1 MALCGIGQQVTVTR
15 QSKLGRRDGACKSDS
30 RKPYPMSDNTQSDVV
45 VDSSPQVEEVVENP
59 IVDEV
64 ETEGETKEPPKV
76 EADKQEDEDDDSSL
90 PNGVKK
96 RIDKVTRQKYE
107 AIAESNRLKAEIE
120 QLRAQIAPKQEAPD
134 ISEFDTLD
142 DYVEAVAEYK
152 LNQKTQTAQNQQAQ
166 QTQAQAVA
174 QDWVAKVDKV
184 RSVAPDFDAVFNNV
198 ASIEFAPMAL
208 EAVAQHPKGAEIA
221 YMLGKDIGEAYR
233 IAALS
238 PSQQLMA
245 IGEIAART
253 NVPKPKTVSTAPAPV
268 KPVGSSSGGKKSIN
282 EMSDKEYNEFR
293 ANQIKQRRR

>member
-1 MALCGIGQQVTVTR
+1 
-15 QSKLGRRDGACKSDS
+15 
-30 RKPYPMSDNTQSDVV
+30 MSDLSQSDVV
-45 VDSSPQVEEVVENP
+45 VDSSPQVEEVTENP

-76 EADKQEDEDDDSSL
+76 EAEKQEDEPDDDSSL

-120 QLRAQIAPKQEAPD
+120 QLRAQLAPKQEAPD
-134 ISEFDTLD
+134 ISQFDNLD

-152 LNQKTQTAQNQQAQ
+152 YQNNMLSEQEKNVERAIEQR
-166 QTQAQAVA
+166 VA
-174 QDWVAKVDKV
+174 REWTAKVEKV

-221 YMLGKDIGEAYR
+221 YMLGKNVSEAYR
-233 IAALS
+233 IAAL
-238 PSQQLMA
+238 PPYQQLMA
-245 IGEIAART
+245 IGEVAARA
-253 NVPKPKTVSTAPAPV
+253 NLPKPKAVSSAPAPV
-268 KPVGSSSGGKKSIN
+268 KPVQGGSSNSAPPTDIDEWMKWRNDQLRQKK
-282 EMSDKEYNEFR
+282 R
-293 ANQIKQRRR
+293 

>member
-1 MALCGIGQQVTVTR
+1 
-15 QSKLGRRDGACKSDS
+15 
-30 RKPYPMSDNTQSDVV
+30 MSDNTTQSDVV
-45 VDSSPQVEEVVENP
+45 VDSSPQVEEVVESP
-59 IVDEV
+59 IVEEA
-64 ETEGETKEPPKV
+64 ETEGEQPKV
-76 EADKQEDEDDDSSL
+76 EAEKQEDEDDDSSL

-107 AIAESNRLKAEIE
+107 AVAEANRLKAEIE

-134 ISEFDTLD
+134 ISHFDNLD

-152 LNQKTQTAQNQQAQ
+152 LNQKTQTAQSQHAQ
-166 QTQAQAVA
+166 QTQAQAQA

-233 IAALS
+233 IAALP

-245 IGEIAART
+245 IGEIAAKT
-253 NVPKPKTVSTAPAPV
+253 NVPKPKAVSSAPPPVKTVS
-268 KPVGSSSGGKKSIN
+268 GGNVTTDPSKMSTSDYIKWRNDQQRQKK
-282 EMSDKEYNEFR
+282 R
-293 ANQIKQRRR
+293 

>member
-1 MALCGIGQQVTVTR
+1 
-15 QSKLGRRDGACKSDS
+15 
-30 RKPYPMSDNTQSDVV
+30 MSDTTQSDVV
-45 VDSSPQVEEVVENP
+45 VDSSPQVEVVEP
-59 IVDEV
+59 IEAEKIETESEQPEV
-64 ETEGETKEPPKV
+64 EAKEAEK
-76 EADKQEDEDDDSSL
+76 EQDESSL
-90 PNGVKK
+90 PEGVKK

-134 ISEFDTLD
+134 ISQFDTLD

-152 LNQKTQTAQNQQAQ
+152 LNQKTQTAQSQQAQ
-166 QTQAQAVA
+166 QTQAQAQA
-174 QDWVAKVDKV
+174 QDWVAKVEKV

-221 YMLGKDIGEAYR
+221 YMLGKDISEAYR

-253 NVPKPKTVSTAPAPV
+253 NVPKPKAVSSAPAPI
-268 KPVGSSSGGKKSIN
+268 KPVQGGASNSSPPADIDEWMKWRNDQLRQKKRWEALREIN
-282 EMSDKEYNEFR
+282 HG
-293 ANQIKQRRR
+293 

>member
-1 MALCGIGQQVTVTR
+1 
-15 QSKLGRRDGACKSDS
+15 
-30 RKPYPMSDNTQSDVV
+30 MSDNTQSDVV
-45 VDSSPQVEEVVENP
+45 VDSSPQVDDVVESP
-59 IVDEV
+59 IVEEV
-64 ETEGETKEPPKV
+64 ETEGEQPKV
-76 EADKQEDEDDDSSL
+76 EAEKQEDEDDDSSL

-152 LNQKTQTAQNQQAQ
+152 LNQKTQTAQSQQAQ

-221 YMLGKDIGEAYR
+221 YMLGKDVGEAYR
-233 IAALS
+233 IAALP

>member
-1 MALCGIGQQVTVTR
+1 
-15 QSKLGRRDGACKSDS
+15 
-30 RKPYPMSDNTQSDVV
+30 MSDTNTQSDVV

-64 ETEGETKEPPKV
+64 ETEGEQPKV

-134 ISEFDTLD
+134 ISQFDTLD

-152 LNQKTQTAQNQQAQ
+152 LQQKAQSAQNQQAK
-166 QTQAQAVA
+166 QTQEQAIA
-174 QDWVAKVDKV
+174 QDWVAKVDKA
-184 RSVAPDFDAVFNNV
+184 RSVAPDFDEVFSNV
-198 ASIEFAPMAL
+198 ADVPFAQVAL
-208 EAVAQHPKGAEIA
+208 DAVAQHPKGAEIA
-221 YMLGKDIGEAYR
+221 YILGKDPSEAYR
-233 IAALS
+233 IAALA
-238 PSQQLMA
+238 PYQQLMA
-245 IGEIAART
+245 IGEVAARA
-253 NVPKPKTVSTAPAPV
+253 NLPKPKTVSTAPAPV

-282 EMSDKEYNEFR
+282 EMTDKEYNEFR

>member
-1 MALCGIGQQVTVTR
+1 
-15 QSKLGRRDGACKSDS
+15 
-30 RKPYPMSDNTQSDVV
+30 MSDTTQSDVV

-107 AIAESNRLKAEIE
+107 AVAEANRYKAELE
-120 QLRAQIAPKQEAPD
+120 QLRAQLAPKQEAPD
-134 ISEFDTLD
+134 ISQFDTLD

-152 LNQKTQTAQNQQAQ
+152 FNQKSQATQSQQAQ
-166 QTQAQAVA
+166 QTQAQAQA

-184 RSVAPDFDAVFNNV
+184 RSVAPDFDAVFNSV

-221 YMLGKDIGEAYR
+221 YMLGKDISEAYR
-233 IAALS
+233 IAALP
-238 PSQQLMA
+238 PSLQLMA

-282 EMSDKEYNEFR
+282 EMTDKEYNEFR